1 MDKLTNEY
9 SNIVVAGDLYFNMAN
24 TTQIT
29 PLHDLCEL
37 FSMKNPITEPTYW
50 GGHLQIDVFLKK
62 QYQRFIN
69 AGVINTHLSDEH
81 NADI

>member
-37 FSMKNPITEPTYW
+37 FSMKNPITEPTY
-50 GGHLQIDVFLKK
+50 
-62 QYQRFIN
+62 
-69 AGVINTHLSDEH
+69 
-81 NADI
+81 